1 MIKIDLLDRTLVST
15 CGMIYAEKYVNEA
28 VAHRGGFFLWWK
40 I

>member
-28 VAHRGGFFLWWK
+28 VA
-40 I
+40 